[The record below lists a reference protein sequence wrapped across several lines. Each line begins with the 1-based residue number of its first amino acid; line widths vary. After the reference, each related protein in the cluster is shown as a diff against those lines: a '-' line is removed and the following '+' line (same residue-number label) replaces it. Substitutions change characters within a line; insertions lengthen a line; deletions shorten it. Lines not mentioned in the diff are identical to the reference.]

1 MDDYSLI
8 DPLVNDGVQ
17 DSVAYTV
24 ITDKLDYA
32 PGETATITASGF
44 EVGSTIE
51 FAIQDDPNA
60 PGDDGEA
67 DVYQPF
73 SIKDGVTIYDA
84 NGKAIGGDLDGVADG
99 QVVTTWLVPTDNNGS
114 GSGIPD
120 ALNATLNL
128 AATGNGADGEFGT
141 ADDQVA
147 MTTFT
152 DGNQGLWA
160 WRNQPGP
167 TLNTWD
173 AGTTIQQ
180 ANSIYAEGEV
190 IPFRWTIATGNPA
203 PQLQEGVT
211 YTIQL
216 DWAYA
221 GGTTDPQKLFFD
233 YLTSYNAT
241 ETTSPAFGPG
251 SGLSAGF
258 LNGYIS
264 TKAIP
269 NDTGDTGGTPPNPAT
284 VAHPPGNFTL
294 YNIDPNSVTFSPY
307 LVDNVNANQEDRRL
321 EITFTPSDND
331 NTPNEFLDVGV
342 AWGGHL
348 ATQADYG
355 FQNGAASFPGA
366 SPQMVVDLNPSVS
379 GDQTNLNINPN
390 AIVPQGQITIIK
402 DAVPND
408 PQDFGFTIT
417 GPTGANITPTFTL
430 DDDSDPT
437 LSNQITFFGLV
448 EGVYTITENSTSGW
462 SLTNITAT
470 ETGAE
475 DTTTSDIFTPNVGAR
490 TATITV
496 ANGEVWTTTF
506 TNQVNQNPSL
516 TIVKSLTNADDA
528 VVDTVGETIEYT
540 ITVENTGNVD
550 LTGVSLTDTFAGGA
564 SLFSGDTNN
573 NNVLETTETWTYTA
587 DYVVTQ
593 ADLNSGADLVNVA
606 VVDTAQTDPQQ
617 DDATSTVDQNPALT
631 FDKIVVDSTPGDGKL
646 WNDTNN
652 NGFAEAGETISYEF
666 KVTNTGNV
674 TLTSVTITDPTV
686 TVGTLS
692 DNGDDGFGVLAPGAM
707 EKATGTYV
715 LTAEDIAAA
724 KKINTATADS
734 NQTDPVSDTE
744 TVPLPQRNQRSI
756 SINDIF
762 GSNINDPTGTTYT
775 KQNNLFVSG
784 TPTKNAIEGGFAI
797 TDESNSGN
805 QLDGFL
811 VQLQGVDV
819 DIQYKKGNNWELL
832 DLTGSS
838 LSLWADTDYPDPLIN
853 GGQIDQFLGKDSTLE
868 NTIVRPTGGE
878 IFDFN
883 PVAVTFDENANI
895 LFKMTLGSAAVAQLG
910 GSVGNDSLR
919 LTAEAYIGGR
929 TDQNGIPSVFY
940 YTETF
945 NV

>member
-402 DAVPND
+402 D
-408 PQDFGFTIT
+408 Q
-417 GPTGANITPTFTL
+417 
-430 DDDSDPT
+430 
-437 LSNQITFFGLV
+437 
-448 EGVYTITENSTSGW
+448 
-462 SLTNITAT
+462 
-470 ETGAE
+470 
-475 DTTTSDIFTPNVGAR
+475 
-490 TATITV
+490 
-496 ANGEVWTTTF
+496 
-506 TNQVNQNPSL
+506 
-516 TIVKSLTNADDA
+516 
-528 VVDTVGETIEYT
+528 
-540 ITVENTGNVD
+540 GNR
-550 LTGVSLTDTFAGGA
+550 
-564 SLFSGDTNN
+564 
-573 NNVLETTETWTYTA
+573 
-587 DYVVTQ
+587 
-593 ADLNSGADLVNVA
+593 
-606 VVDTAQTDPQQ
+606 
-617 DDATSTVDQNPALT
+617 
-631 FDKIVVDSTPGDGKL
+631 I
-646 WNDTNN
+646 
-652 NGFAEAGETISYEF
+652 
-666 KVTNTGNV
+666 
-674 TLTSVTITDPTV
+674 
-686 TVGTLS
+686 
-692 DNGDDGFGVLAPGAM
+692 
-707 EKATGTYV
+707 
-715 LTAEDIAAA
+715 
-724 KKINTATADS
+724 
-734 NQTDPVSDTE
+734 
-744 TVPLPQRNQRSI
+744 
-756 SINDIF
+756 
-762 GSNINDPTGTTYT
+762 
-775 KQNNLFVSG
+775 LFV
-784 TPTKNAIEGGFAI
+784 TKN
-797 TDESNSGN
+797 TD
-805 QLDGFL
+805 
-811 VQLQGVDV
+811 
-819 DIQYKKGNNWELL
+819 KK
-832 DLTGSS
+832 
-838 LSLWADTDYPDPLIN
+838 
-853 GGQIDQFLGKDSTLE
+853 
-868 NTIVRPTGGE
+868 RE
-878 IFDFN
+878 I
-883 PVAVTFDENANI
+883 
-895 LFKMTLGSAAVAQLG
+895 
-910 GSVGNDSLR
+910 
-919 LTAEAYIGGR
+919 
-929 TDQNGIPSVFY
+929 
-940 YTETF
+940 
-945 NV
+945 